1 MNASPTTSTSPSFST
16 PASTS
21 PVVRQYFEARKT
33 GIKAALAFDPSGR
46 PGASS
51 VREDQARLKALV
63 AAYRRSSDARLPKP
77 SRAVVY
83 PGDRWNL
90 TKKAWQDHCHH
101 LRQMRVDG
109 FLASIESRKADM
121 ADGSPRE
128 LFGLVMDS
136 SIYGVG
142 IHRLG
147 NGWFYRQNEE
157 AEADYHAYSKEW
169 HRAHGPKVTISNR
182 RVSFRRINPETGEKE
197 IKTAHMDSW
206 RGDWLAQAI
215 IKADLQPDNPN
226 APLAVRLHAAYDAE
240 LIKTSHGYRI
250 YRRTLVGKF
259 VDWVIIAPL
268 GTTYH
273 SQDRKVLLAGVHA
286 KIRAKKASLEGR
298 MIDWNKCR
306 KLEFC
311 ETGILAF
318 CDLFNLNPKSSY
330 TPEEIERVV
339 RANPSAAAPYLPE
352 LRTLAQAVGF
362 VVPEFAA

>member
-1 MNASPTTSTSPSFST
+1 MNASPSFSLSTS
-16 PASTS
+16 S
-21 PVVRQYFEARKT
+21 PVVREYLAVRKS

-51 VREDQARLKALV
+51 VREDQARLRARVARYTKKA
-63 AAYRRSSDARLPKP
+63 AIRLPAKP
-77 SRAVVY
+77 VRPALSKSE
-83 PGDRWNL
+83 RWNL
-90 TKKAWQDHCHH
+90 NRKEWREHRHNIRRASIDA
-101 LRQMRVDG
+101 
-109 FLASIESRKADM
+109 FLAGIEARKADM

-128 LFGLVMDS
+128 LFGRVMGANLPS
-136 SIYGVG
+136 NI
-142 IHRLG
+142 IRLG
-147 NGWFYRQNEE
+147 GGWFARQEQDE
-157 AEADYHAYSKEW
+157 DRDFGIYSKSW
-169 HRAHGPKVTISNR
+169 HRQHGPKITISNR

-273 SQDRKVLLAGVHA
+273 ATNKKDLLPGVHA
-286 KIRAKKASLEGR
+286 KIRASKARLEGR
-298 MIDWNKCR
+298 MIDWAKCR
-306 KLEFC
+306 KLGFC
-311 ETGILAF
+311 EDGIRSF
-318 CDLFNLNPKSSY
+318 CGIFDIDPRGQYL
-330 TPEEIERVV
+330 PEEIERLV
-339 RANPSAAAPYLPE
+339 RANPTAAAPYLPE

-362 VVPEFAA
+362 VVPESAA

>member
-1 MNASPTTSTSPSFST
+1 MNASPSFSLSTS
-16 PASTS
+16 S
-21 PVVRQYFEARKT
+21 PVVREYLAARKS

-101 LRQMRVDG
+101 LRQARIDA
-109 FLASIESRKADM
+109 FLAGIADRKADIE
-121 ADGSPRE
+121 AGSPRE
-128 LFGLVMDS
+128 LFGLAMGANLPS
-136 SIYGVG
+136 NI
-142 IHRLG
+142 IRLDG
-147 NGWFYRQNEE
+147 GWFARQEQDE
-157 AEADYHAYSKEW
+157 DREWDVYSKAW
-169 HRAHGPKVTISNR
+169 HRAHGPKVTVTNR
-182 RVSFRRINPETGEKE
+182 RGSFRRINPATGEPE
-197 IKTAHMDSW
+197 IRTANMDSW
-206 RGDWLAQAI
+206 RGDWLAAAVV
-215 IKADLQPDNPN
+215 KAGLQPANPQ
-226 APLAVRLHAAYDAE
+226 ASMAVRLHAAYDAV
-240 LIKTSHGYRI
+240 LIETRHRYLV

-268 GTTYH
+268 GTTFH
-273 SQDRKVLLAGVHA
+273 ATNKKDLLPGVHA

-352 LRTLAQAVGF
+352 LRTLAEAVGF
-362 VVPEFAA
+362 VVPEFQQ